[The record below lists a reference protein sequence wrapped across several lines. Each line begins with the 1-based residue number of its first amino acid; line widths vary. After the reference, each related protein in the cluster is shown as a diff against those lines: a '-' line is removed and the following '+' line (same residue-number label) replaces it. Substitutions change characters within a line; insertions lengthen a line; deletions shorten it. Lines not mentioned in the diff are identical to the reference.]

1 MREEMIVVGGG
12 LAGAEAA
19 YQLARS
25 GISVTLYEMRPTKM
39 TPVHTSGNLAE
50 LVCSNSFKSD
60 SLENASG
67 VLKEEMR
74 RLGSVIME
82 AADLSKIPAG
92 KALAVDRQLFS
103 QLVHQKVTSL
113 PNVRLVN
120 EEVTEI
126 PDTYCIIATGPL
138 TSPAIAEALR
148 KFLGADYLYFFD
160 AISPLIERDSIH
172 WEKVFLASRY
182 GHGSDDYINCPLN
195 EQEYT
200 RFVEEILKA
209 ETVELHDFEADLL
222 FEGCLPLE
230 ILAQRGVDTLRFGPL
245 KPVGLIDPRTNK
257 QPYAV
262 VQLRQENL
270 ANTEVGMVGFQ
281 TRLKYAEQKRVFR
294 MIPGLEDAEFTRYG
308 RMHKN
313 LFVNAPILLD
323 RYFRVR
329 RNPKIFLAGQITGVE
344 GYLES
349 AATGLMAGLQASQIL
364 RGDAPIDFPP
374 TTALGALVHYLTTP
388 SRDFQPS
395 NITFGMFAPL
405 HESIPQKRVRN
416 QALAYRALSDLERLF
431 SHKI

>member
-12 LAGAEAA
+12 LAGAEAS

-25 GISVTLYEMRPTKM
+25 GIAVTLYEMRPAKM
-39 TPVHTSGNLAE
+39 TPVHTTGNLAE

-74 RLGSVIME
+74 RLDSVIME

-113 PNVRLVN
+113 PNVRLVS
-120 EEVTEI
+120 EEITEI
-126 PDTYCIIATGPL
+126 PDTDCIIATGPL
-138 TSPAIAEALR
+138 TSPPLAEALR

-160 AISPLIERDSIH
+160 AISPLIETDSIH
-172 WEKVFLASRY
+172 LEKVFRASRY

-195 EQEYT
+195 EGEYI
-200 RFVEEILKA
+200 RFVEELLRA

-230 ILAQRGVDTLRFGPL
+230 IMAQRGVDTLRFGPL
-245 KPVGLIDPRTNK
+245 KPVGLVDPRTKK

-270 ANTEVGMVGFQ
+270 GNTEVGMVGFQ
-281 TRLKYAEQKRVFR
+281 TRLKYPEQKRVFR

-323 RYFRVR
+323 RYLRVR
-329 RNPKIFLAGQITGVE
+329 RNPRVFLAGQITGVE

-349 AATGLMAGLQASQIL
+349 AATGLMAGLQGSRIL

-374 TTALGALVHYLTTP
+374 TTALGALVHYLTAP
-388 SRDFQPS
+388 AGNFQPS

-405 HESIPQKRVRN
+405 PESIPQKRLRN
-416 QALAYRALSDLERLF
+416 EALAYRALSDLERLF
-431 SHKI
+431 FRKI